1 MKRMSTRARMDMI
14 RDKGKVSRVEN
25 GHLKR
30 KERAARDARM
40 AELIGKGAFPYTPAV
55 MSWVSTKL
63 GKPSTQVSEAEV
75 KGLVAAK

>member
-1 MKRMSTRARMDMI
+1 MQRMSTRKRMDFI
-14 RDKGKVSRVEN
+14 RGKGQVSRVEN

-40 AELIGKGAFPYTPAV
+40 AELIGKGTFPYTPAV

-63 GKPSTQVSEAEV
+63 GKPSTQITEAEAR
-75 KGLVAAK
+75 GLAK